1 MKTPRQ
7 DWLNLKNQFMC
18 GQWLTVADFFR
29 ELKIK
34 DNSRNRLHTK
44 GWINARE
51 AHQEE
56 VASRARERIIEKEV
70 DIRLRQQQLAKR
82 LQHKG
87 LQGLEQHDI
96 YDSKTALQCLVSGL
110 HEEREALGL
119 NDKKESTGISK
130 AEALPNTELDRMFE
144 EMSYEELLELIAE
157 LKHMKQYGSE
167 IVVEK

>member
-29 ELKIK
+29 KLKIK

-44 GWINARE
+44 GWIEARE
-51 AHQEE
+51 GYQEE
-56 VASRARERIIEKEV
+56 VASRTRKQIIEKEV
-70 DIRLRQQQLAKR
+70 DVRLRQQQLAKK
-82 LQHKG
+82 LQYKG

-110 HEEREALGL
+110 QEEREALGWNEKRKNQIAQVHL
-119 NDKKESTGISK
+119 
-130 AEALPNTELDRMFE
+130 LPETNLDRMIE
-144 EMSYEELLELIAE
+144 AMSYEELLELIAE
-157 LKHMKQYGSE
+157 LKYMKREGSE
-167 IVVEK
+167 TVVEK